1 MADSKPMTPGL
12 RLVCRHERNT
22 GPESWAYYV
31 DGRDTLPAPIHEHT
45 TPITVGEAPI
55 AVLTAPDGY
64 GNDPDAPDQPDVPL
78 DGILAWRLD
87 VFSPLMGATGELE
100 ARRWLHVS
108 VTEPVEYVLDQARL
122 RVVLIVNVVARDRAA
137 ALEEAGEG

>member
-1 MADSKPMTPGL
+1 MSGL

-45 TPITVGEAPI
+45 TAVTLGEAPL

-64 GNDPDAPDQPDVPL
+64 GNNPDAPEQPDVPL
-78 DGILAWRLD
+78 DGVLAWRLD
-87 VFSPLMGATGELE
+87 VFSPLMGSDGEIE
-100 ARRWLHVS
+100 ARRWLHHD
-108 VTEPVEYVLDQARL
+108 VTAAVEYVLDQARL

-137 ALEEAGEG
+137 SLEEAGEG